1 MTNSERWV
9 VWTLVFL
16 LLLGA
21 AGRRL
26 DISRDGSLPWS
37 IPDSTGTVAMAEDTA
52 PSVPLIIDLNNCDRD
67 ELETLPGLGPSKAA
81 AVVAWREEQGPFE
94 TIDDLL
100 AVPGIG
106 PKTLERLKPH
116 LSLEREGDRAP

>member
-9 VWTLVFL
+9 VWMLVFL

-26 DISRDGSLPWS
+26 DISRGGTLPWS
-37 IPDSTGTVAMAEDTA
+37 VPDSTGAEPA
-52 PSVPLIIDLNNCDRD
+52 PDEPAEKSVPLVVDLNRCDRE

-81 AVVAWREEQGPFE
+81 AVIAWREEKGPFE
-94 TIDDLL
+94 TVDELL

-116 LSLEREGDRAP
+116 LSLER